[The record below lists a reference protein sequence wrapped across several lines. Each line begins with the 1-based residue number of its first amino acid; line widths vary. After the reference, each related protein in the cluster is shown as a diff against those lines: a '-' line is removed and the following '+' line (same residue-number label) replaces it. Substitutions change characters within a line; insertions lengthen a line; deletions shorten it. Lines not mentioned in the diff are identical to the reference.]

1 MSFQIT
7 TVLDYKINY
16 KETTKRKEKKNMWS
30 LNSILLN
37 NQWVIEEIKDKI
49 KKNILG

>member
-1 MSFQIT
+1 
-7 TVLDYKINY
+7 
-16 KETTKRKEKKNMWS
+16 MWS

-49 KKNILG
+49 KKNIYLGIKMLTQ

>member
-1 MSFQIT
+1 
-7 TVLDYKINY
+7 
-16 KETTKRKEKKNMWS
+16 MWS

-49 KKNILG
+49 KKYIYLGIKMLTQ